1 MRRGHGLSFTL
12 GSQLLR
18 LTESAGLVCR
28 FNWARTLTLR
38 RSTKVVATL
47 TDKQCPQVCAFR
59 GLTNYNSETY
69 NSMMS
74 RCNRTKVDYRGLSPI
89 GSLSSIR
96 LLRWCALQWG
106 YSSVILILP
115 KQYIS
120 KYGLRGL
127 FKWLHYPIP
136 YPTLS
141 NSFFCFIQ
149 CYSIIIIIPTIGWGW
164 ASVFHIRHHNLRV
177 RVRVRHDNQLF
188 RGDIELFVKEPQKP
202 HSTEYTAHSKQY
214 TVQYS

>member
-96 LLRWCALQWG
+96 LLRWCALQSG

-115 KQYIS
+115 KQYTS

-127 FKWLHYPIP
+127 FKWLHCTRYRTQRCQTLFLFHSMLFYNNHNTDDRMRLSVRFP
-136 YPTLS
+136 Y
-141 NSFFCFIQ
+141 
-149 CYSIIIIIPTIGWGW
+149 
-164 ASVFHIRHHNLRV
+164 
-177 RVRVRHDNQLF
+177 
-188 RGDIELFVKEPQKP
+188 
-202 HSTEYTAHSKQY
+202 
-214 TVQYS
+214 